1 MELVLENVYYN
12 SNIIQTQKPSYQTYK
27 DKYSNIKEI
36 KNLVR
41 NCPKFNADLEII
53 KFINS
58 GSCGIV
64 YEGKIKGKSNKKV
77 ALKFLLNKIME
88 AKRDKINNQ
97 NKPKFF
103 PKNNKEI
110 SLQTKIKHKNITAFY
125 GVYSIPDSSCM
136 VMELAKYGDLD
147 YFQKKFIQKSCLSE
161 TLLAYITKQILDG
174 LSFLHQSKIIHMDI
188 KQQNILI
195 DKNLQIKLTDLSVSF
210 SYSNQPQYIV
220 LPVAGTSLFMSPE
233 ILGKKQIN
241 INDCNKIDIFSLGIL
256 LYNLAFSS
264 YPYGLEISDK
274 RNFELMFNKINTNS
288 LFIPKIEKLSSM
300 FRDFLS
306 GLLNKDISK
315 RLSINEALNHPWIKA
330 ANEIFIEKEKIN
342 DLEKFLINLVTDN
355 IKAFN
360 DYINS

>member
-1 MELVLENVYYN
+1 
-12 SNIIQTQKPSYQTYK
+12 
-27 DKYSNIKEI
+27 
-36 KNLVR
+36 
-41 NCPKFNADLEII
+41 
-53 KFINS
+53 
-58 GSCGIV
+58 
-64 YEGKIKGKSNKKV
+64 
-77 ALKFLLNKIME
+77 
-88 AKRDKINNQ
+88 
-97 NKPKFF
+97 
-103 PKNNKEI
+103 
-110 SLQTKIKHKNITAFY
+110 
-125 GVYSIPDSSCM
+125 
-136 VMELAKYGDLD
+136 
-147 YFQKKFIQKSCLSE
+147 
-161 TLLAYITKQILDG
+161 
-174 LSFLHQSKIIHMDI
+174 MDI
-188 KQQNILI
+188 KHQNILI

-256 LYNLAFSS
+256 LYNLAFGS